1 MRAGRQAPGW
11 ARRARRPFTEHAYV
25 ITTAR
30 PLAVHQL
37 IHPPAL
43 IAIFDSHRCRAVL
56 LDAPLWRGLHHVYAL
71 ISLVAIAAA
80 YLAAWV
86 FATPLRLAIALAAAL
101 IVVLL

>member
-1 MRAGRQAPGW
+1 MRAGQQAPGW
-11 ARRARRPFTEHAYV
+11 ARRARGPFAHHAYV

-37 IHPPAL
+37 IRPPAL

-56 LDAPLWRGLHHVYAL
+56 LDAPLWRGLHHLYAL

-80 YLAAWV
+80 YLVAWV
-86 FATPLRLAIALAAAL
+86 FATPLRLAVALAGAL
-101 IVVLL
+101 VLVLL